1 MRQPDDAHK
10 HTPRPDTITA
20 LRHALRQYCQERLD
34 SGQIFSIASARDRV
48 YLWLF
53 YEQYRR
59 LQAGAIEFASIGRII
74 MTNWPSQFGCL
85 KQLPCG
91 WTNEHRVVTMVGF
104 RLALAFR
111 GQPLIVC

>member
-1 MRQPDDAHK
+1 MGRSFRSQ
-10 HTPRPDTITA
+10 
-20 LRHALRQYCQERLD
+20 
-34 SGQIFSIASARDRV
+34 ARDRV

-74 MTNWPSQFGCL
+74 MTSWPSQFGCL

-91 WTNEHRVVTMVGF
+91 LTNEHRVVTMVGF